1 MLFLLDAYSHVYK
14 PDYADKKRGERQSIM
29 LALKSVVLIIVGFV
43 LLIKGADFF
52 VGGASGIAT
61 KFRIPQMII
70 GLTIVAFGTSAP
82 EAAIS
87 ISAALQ
93 GTTGIAIGNV
103 LGSNLLNVFL
113 ILGIT
118 ACIVPLHIQK
128 SSMTFDMPF
137 NIVISVILLA
147 MGAFLGKLDLVCGI
161 ILWALMIFFMVKL
174 IKDALKGRK
183 EATEEEVPQTKNV
196 FLLILMTI
204 GGLAAVVYGS
214 DLTVDNAKII
224 ASMLGMDDRLIGL
237 TIVAFGT
244 SLPELITSVTAARKG
259 NADIAV
265 GNILG
270 SNIFNI
276 LFVLGT
282 VALIAPVEFASAFL
296 FDAVLCI
303 VSMALLMILCG
314 KKQLLTRKG
323 GAFMLVCYA
332 VYFVYLLV
340 A

>member
-1 MLFLLDAYSHVYK
+1 
-14 PDYADKKRGERQSIM
+14 M

-52 VGGASGIAT
+52 VGGASGIAE
-61 KFRIPQMII
+61 KFKIPQMII

-103 LGSNLLNVFL
+103 LGSNLLNVLL
-113 ILGIT
+113 ILGLT

-128 SSMTFDMPF
+128 SSLKFDMPF
-137 NIVISVILLA
+137 NIVISVILFV
-147 MGAFLGKLDLVCGI
+147 MGLFLGKLNLICGI

-174 IKDALKGRK
+174 LKDAKKGMA
-183 EATEEEVPQTKNV
+183 EAKEEEPAQTKNI
-196 FLLILMTI
+196 FLLILFTI
-204 GGLAAVVYGS
+204 GGLAAVVWGS
-214 DLTVDNAKII
+214 DITVENAKII
-224 ASMLGMDDRLIGL
+224 ASLLGMSDRLIGL
-237 TIVAFGT
+237 TVVAFGT

-296 FDAVLCI
+296 VDAVLCI
-303 VSMALLMILCG
+303 VSMGLLMLLCF
-314 KKQLLTRKG
+314 KKQTLTRKG
-323 GAFMLVCYA
+323 GAVMLACYA
-332 VYFVYLLV
+332 AYFVYLLV

>member
-1 MLFLLDAYSHVYK
+1 
-14 PDYADKKRGERQSIM
+14 M
-29 LALKSVVLIIVGFV
+29 LAVKSIILIIVGFV

-52 VGGASGIAT
+52 VGGAAGIAE
-61 KFRIPQMII
+61 KFKIPQMII

-103 LGSNLLNVFL
+103 LGSNLLNVLL

-118 ACIVPLHIQK
+118 ACIVPLNIQK
-128 SSMTFDMPF
+128 SSIRFDMPF
-137 NIVISVILLA
+137 NIVISIVLLI
-147 MGAFLGKLDLVCGI
+147 MGACMGKLNLACGAI
-161 ILWALMIFFMVKL
+161 FWGLLIFFIVKL
-174 IKDALKGRK
+174 LKDAKKGM
-183 EATEEEVPQTKNV
+183 ASAAEEEPTQTKNI
-196 FLLILMTI
+196 FLLILFTI
-204 GGLAAVVYGS
+204 GGLVAIVFGS

-224 ASMLGMDDRLIGL
+224 AAMLGMSDRLIGL

-265 GNILG
+265 GNVLG
-270 SNIFNI
+270 SNIFNV

-282 VALIAPVEFASAFL
+282 VALISPVAFATDFIL
-296 FDAVLCI
+296 DAVLCI
-303 VSMALLMILCG
+303 VVMILLLVLCV
-314 KKQLLTRKG
+314 KKQVLPRKG
-323 GAFMLVCYA
+323 GMVLVACYA
-332 VYFVYLLV
+332 LYFVYLLIG
-340 A
+340 

>member
-1 MLFLLDAYSHVYK
+1 MV
-14 PDYADKKRGERQSIM
+14 
-29 LALKSVVLIIVGFV
+29 ALKSVVLIIVGFV

-52 VGGASGIAT
+52 VSGAAGIAE
-61 KFRIPQMII
+61 KFKIPQMII

-103 LGSNLLNVFL
+103 LGSNLLNVLL

-118 ACIVPLHIQK
+118 SCIVPLHIQK
-128 SSMTFDMPF
+128 SSLKFDMPF
-137 NIVISVILLA
+137 NVIISVVLLA
-147 MGAFLGKLDLVCGI
+147 MGYFLGKLNLVCGI
-161 ILWALMIFFMVKL
+161 ILWGFLIFFMVKL
-174 IKDALKGRK
+174 LRDAKKGMA
-183 EATEEEVPQTKNV
+183 EAVEEEPAQTKNI
-196 FLLILMTI
+196 FLLILFTI
-204 GGLAAVVYGS
+204 GGLAAVVWGS
-214 DLTVDNAKII
+214 NITVENAKVI
-224 ASMLGMDDRLIGL
+224 ASLLGMSDRLIGL

-270 SNIFNI
+270 SNIFNV

-303 VSMALLMILCG
+303 AAMVLLMVLCF
-314 KKQLLTRKG
+314 KKQTLSRKG
-323 GAFMLVCYA
+323 GALLLVCYA
-332 VYFVYLLV
+332 AYFIYLLV

>member
-1 MLFLLDAYSHVYK
+1 MVAF
-14 PDYADKKRGERQSIM
+14 
-29 LALKSVVLIIVGFV
+29 KSVIFMILGFV

-52 VGGASGIAT
+52 VSGASGIAE
-61 KFRIPQMII
+61 KFKIPQMII

-87 ISAALQ
+87 ISAALK

-103 LGSNLLNVFL
+103 LGSNLLNVLL

-118 ACIVPLHIQK
+118 SCIVPLRIQK
-128 SSMTFDMPF
+128 SSLKFDMPF
-137 NIVISVILLA
+137 NIVISTVLLA
-147 MGAFLGKLDLVCGI
+147 MGFFLGELNLVCGI
-161 ILWALMIFFMVKL
+161 ILWVFMIVFMLKL
-174 IKDALKGRK
+174 LKDAKKGMA
-183 EATEEEVPQTKNV
+183 EASEEEVVQTKNI
-196 FLLILMTI
+196 FLLILFTL
-204 GGLAAVVYGS
+204 GGLVAVVYGS
-214 DLTVDNAKII
+214 NITVENAKII
-224 ASMLGMDDRLIGL
+224 ASLLGMSERLIGL

-270 SNIFNI
+270 SNIFNV

-296 FDAVLCI
+296 LDAVLCV
-303 VSMALLMILCG
+303 VSLVLLMVLCY
-314 KKQLLTRKG
+314 KKQILSRKG
-323 GAFMLVCYA
+323 GAVILVCYA
-332 VYFVYLLV
+332 AYFVYLLV
-340 A
+340 G

>member
-1 MLFLLDAYSHVYK
+1 
-14 PDYADKKRGERQSIM
+14 M

-52 VGGASGIAT
+52 VGGASGIAE
-61 KFRIPQMII
+61 KFKIPQMII

-128 SSMTFDMPF
+128 SSLTFDMPF
-137 NIVISVILLA
+137 NVVISLVLLA
-147 MGAFLGKLDLVCGI
+147 MGFFLGKLNLVCGI
-161 ILWALMIFFMVKL
+161 ILWIFMIFFMVKL
-174 IKDALKGRK
+174 LKDAKKGMA
-183 EATEEEVPQTKNV
+183 EAAEEEPTQTKNI
-196 FLLILMTI
+196 FLLILFTI
-204 GGLAAVVYGS
+204 GGLAAVVFGS
-214 DLTVDNAKII
+214 NITVENAKVI
-224 ASMLGMDDRLIGL
+224 ASLLGMSDRLIGL

-296 FDAVLCI
+296 FDAILCI
-303 VSMALLMILCG
+303 VSMALLMLLCY
-314 KKQLLTRKG
+314 KKQILSRKG
-323 GAFMLVCYA
+323 GAVMLACYA
-332 VYFVYLLV
+332 AYFVYLLV